1 MHSKK
6 ILFSVIIPVYNR
18 GSLVAETIE
27 SVLNQNFSDYEII
40 AVNDGSTDNSLQVLN
55 QFKNSVR
62 IISQQNQGAE
72 IARNKA
78 VEYAVGDYL
87 VFLDSDD
94 ILLPESLSIY
104 YQMIQSED
112 YPALIFARGRG
123 FKDEK
128 KLAELKNED
137 KNLICYTPFKDY
149 LSKTEMVWLGTSIL
163 VFKRTLWNEKTCFQK
178 GTVDDLD
185 FMLRIGTLGPVLI
198 VKSPVTVAYRYH
210 PGNSIHDVLI
220 NLVRLENML
229 SLEKRGEY
237 PGGQKINMERMA
249 LIGGHI
255 LNWSIKGLKKRHY
268 RESIFL
274 LIKGMPAIVA
284 GALKKIK
291 NRKQKIEIKKIVNM
305 KLQIEQT
312 SNDKIS
318 KEN

>member
-6 ILFSVIIPVYNR
+6 NVFSVIIPVYNR

-55 QFKNSVR
+55 QYKDSVR
-62 IISQQNQGAE
+62 IINQQNQGAE

-94 ILLPESLSIY
+94 ILLPDSLSIY

-128 KLAELKNED
+128 KLAEIKNED
-137 KNLICYTPFKDY
+137 KNLICYTPVKDY
-149 LSKTEMVWLGTSIL
+149 LSKTESVWLSTSFLI
-163 VFKRTLWNEKTCFQK
+163 FKRALWNEKTCFKK

-185 FMLRIGTLGPVLI
+185 FMLRIGTIGPVLI
-198 VKSPVTVAYRYH
+198 IKSPATVAYRIH
-210 PGNSIHDVLI
+210 PGNSIHDVLV
-220 NLVRLENML
+220 NLIRLNNML
-229 SLEKRGEY
+229 SLERRGEY
-237 PGGQKINMERMA
+237 PGGQKRKMERMA
-249 LIGGHI
+249 VIGGHI
-255 LNWSIKGLKKRHY
+255 FQWSIKGLKKRHCK
-268 RESIFL
+268 ESIL
-274 LIKGMPAIVA
+274 LLLKGMSAIFA
-284 GALKKIK
+284 GALKKIEDK
-291 NRKQKIEIKKIVNM
+291 KRKIEIN
-305 KLQIEQT
+305 KLQIITPKLE
-312 SNDKIS
+312 
-318 KEN
+318 